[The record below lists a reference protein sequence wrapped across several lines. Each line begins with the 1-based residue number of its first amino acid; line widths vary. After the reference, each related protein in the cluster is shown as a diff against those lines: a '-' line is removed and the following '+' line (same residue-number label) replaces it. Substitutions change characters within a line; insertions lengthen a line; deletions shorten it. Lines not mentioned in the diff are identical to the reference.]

1 MIVVDTNVIS
11 ELMRPNA
18 EESVRSWTT
27 ANTPELHTT
36 AVTQAEILFGLT
48 LLPVGRRSLGLL
60 AAADTLFGDLFSGRI
75 LPFDV
80 DAAKEYARI
89 AANKRQAGLG
99 FQSFDMQIAAIARA
113 HGAALATRNIRDF
126 TDCGVKLIDPWAH

>member
-36 AVTQAEILFGLT
+36 AVTLAEILFGLT